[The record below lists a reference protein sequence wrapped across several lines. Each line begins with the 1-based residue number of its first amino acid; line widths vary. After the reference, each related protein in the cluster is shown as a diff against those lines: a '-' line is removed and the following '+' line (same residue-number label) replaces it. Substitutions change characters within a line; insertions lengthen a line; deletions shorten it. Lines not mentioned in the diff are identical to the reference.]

1 MSHDGAVAHLSTD
14 QLKAGLELI
23 ECSPADK
30 GVVELIARR
39 PAVDEREVIDVG
51 ELTPYDGLVGDNWSG
66 RGSRHTSDGSAET
79 GRQLTMMNAR
89 AIALFA
95 GTRDRWALAGDQLY
109 VDLDLSSDNL
119 PAGSRLRIGD
129 ALIEVSPAPH
139 NGCSKFSRRF
149 GTEVTRFV
157 NSPEGK
163 QLRLR
168 GLNAMVVEPGL
179 VRTGDVITT
188 IG

>member
-1 MSHDGAVAHLSTD
+1 MGHDGAVALLSTD
-14 QLKAGLELI
+14 QLRAGLELI

-39 PAVDEREVIDVG
+39 PALDEREVIDVG
-51 ELTPYDGLVGDNWSG
+51 ELTPHEGLAGDNWSA
-66 RGSRHTSDGSAET
+66 RGSRHTPDGSAET
-79 GRQLTMMNAR
+79 DRQLTIMNAR

-95 GTRDRWALAGDQLY
+95 GSRDRWALAGDQLY

-139 NGCSKFSRRF
+139 NGCAKFSRRF
-149 GTEVTRFV
+149 GAEVTRFV
-157 NSPEGK
+157 NTPDGK
-163 QLRLR
+163 RLRLR
-168 GLNAMVVEPGL
+168 GLNAVVVEPGL
-179 VRTGDVITT
+179 VRCGDVISKV
-188 IG
+188 G